1 MPSASRDSS
10 AVVRAPEGGVSANH
24 GLRPCPAPA
33 LQPPGSDEVVHA
45 SHPAQVTIERFP
57 AVTKPFPAIASEA
70 PLPEIASRPP
80 AVAAS
85 PGQGPALV
93 APGATRKAEREVL
106 APSLKSARADV
117 IRSTPTRPRA
127 VDRPLASEP
136 SAAAAAGPAN
146 SQPPWQPPLSPPG
159 LLPPLAP
166 RSAEIEAVAK
176 QAERQVRRGY
186 DLAAR
191 GAIFYA
197 RSQFI
202 QALRTI
208 AQALDAQDGTHRHS
222 EALGAGLAALE
233 EAEDFVPRGSNV
245 EADLDVGLLVRGH
258 RTPVMKEASPLELTA
273 LSAQQKYY
281 TFAQEQLAIAAG
293 HEEAGSM
300 ALFGLG
306 KAYGTLGAQRS
317 LQTVAAEPK
326 AMVFHQAALAVDAG
340 NYLAANELAVYEA
353 RYGRFESARALLE
366 HCASLAPQAAVWKNL
381 ARVHRSLGE
390 TQLAAAAEAR
400 AADAERR
407 ETALAAKPNANAAA
421 PGDIQWVDA
430 TTFEASSKPASDLQR
445 PANAAEPKSA
455 PPVEEA
461 QRLLPWLPRAS
472 RQAPSAAQR

>member
-1 MPSASRDSS
+1 MPWASRDPGG
-10 AVVRAPEGGVSANH
+10 VVRTPESGVSAND

-33 LQPPGSDEVVHA
+33 LQPPGSDDVVHA
-45 SHPAQVTIERFP
+45 SHPAPIAIERFP
-57 AVTKPFPAIASEA
+57 AVTKPFPAIASDS
-70 PLPEIASRPP
+70 PLPEVASRP
-80 AVAAS
+80 ATIVES

-93 APGATRKAEREVL
+93 APGAEMNAEREVL
-106 APSLKSARADV
+106 APDSKSARPGL

-127 VDRPLASEP
+127 VERPLVSDP
-136 SAAAAAGPAN
+136 RAAAAARPAN
-146 SQPPWQPPLSPPG
+146 LQPAQPPPG

-222 EALGAGLAALE
+222 DALGAGLAALE

-258 RTPVMKEASPLELTA
+258 RTPVMKDAPPAKLTA
-273 LSAQQKYY
+273 LAAQQKYY

-326 AMVFHQAALAVDAG
+326 AMVYHQAALAVDAG

-390 TQLAAAAEAR
+390 MQLAAAAEAR

-407 ETALAAKPNANAAA
+407 EQALAAKPNANAAA

-430 TTFEASSKPASDLQR
+430 TTFAASSKPASDLQR

-461 QRLLPWLPRAS
+461 QGLLPWLPRAS
-472 RQAPSAAQR
+472 RQAPSTTQR